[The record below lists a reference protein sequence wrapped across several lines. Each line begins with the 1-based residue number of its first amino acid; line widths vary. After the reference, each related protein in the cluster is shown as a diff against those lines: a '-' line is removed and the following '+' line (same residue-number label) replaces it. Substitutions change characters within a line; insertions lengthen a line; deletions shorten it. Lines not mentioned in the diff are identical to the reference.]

1 MKTRNESSSKS
12 AAAAS
17 SRQASKSGE
26 ADPAPGGDCSR
37 DQLIA
42 EAAYYRAERRGFE
55 PGNEMSDW
63 FEAESEINTSLLN
76 TH

>member
-1 MKTRNESSSKS
+1 V
-12 AAAAS
+12 
-17 SRQASKSGE
+17 
-26 ADPAPGGDCSR
+26 PAGDCSR

-42 EAAYYRAERRGFE
+42 EAAYFRAERRDFE